1 MKKWLKRLA
10 VTGLI
15 ATIALSLT
23 ACGQKESSKSGKKVT
38 IEYFNQKKEMSGT
51 LKEIIKDFEKKNPDI
66 HVKEVDVP
74 NAGTVLKTRMLSGDV
89 PDVINIYPQNIDFQ
103 EWAKAGYFE
112 DMTHAPYIK
121 NIKNHYADSFKING
135 KIYNAPLSANVYG
148 FFYNATAFKKLGI
161 KPPKTWGEFEQIV
174 KKIKASGNAPFAIAG
189 TEPWTLNGYHQLSLA
204 TVTGGAK
211 QANKLLRFSAPN
223 SIKVS
228 NPYIQKDFNRLNLL
242 RENAQQNW
250 RGASYND
257 AVVSFA
263 NGKSLIMPNGSWAL
277 PMINQQKPKFEVRTF
292 AFPAAK
298 AGHEMTVGSGDLA
311 LSISSKSKHKKA
323 AEKFVAYMTTP
334 AAMQK
339 YYNVDGSPV
348 AVKGVKQK
356 GIDSQLGGLSTLAFT
371 KHDMV
376 WLAQDWTSE
385 NDFFNLTASYLMTG
399 NKQQMVNDMNTF
411 FNPMKAS
418 N

>member
-1 MKKWLKRLA
+1 MKKWLKRIA
-10 VTGLI
+10 LI
-15 ATIALSLT
+15 SLVATMALSLT
-23 ACGQKESSKSGKKVT
+23 ACGQNKSSNSGKKVT
-38 IEYFNQKKEMSGT
+38 IEYFNQKKEMSAT

-112 DMTHAPYIK
+112 DMTHASYIK

-135 KIYNAPLSANVYG
+135 KIYNALLSANVYG
-148 FFYNATAFKKLGI
+148 FFYNATEFKRLGI
-161 KPPKTWGEFEQIV
+161 KAPKTWAKFEQIV
-174 KKIKASGNAPFAIAG
+174 KKIKASGKAPFAVAG

-211 QANKLLRFSAPN
+211 QANQLLRFSAPN
-223 SIKVS
+223 GIKVN
-228 NPYIQKDFNRLNLL
+228 NPYIQKDFTRLNLL

-277 PMINQQKPKFEVRTF
+277 PMINQQKPKFKVRTF

-311 LSISSKSKHKKA
+311 LSISSKSKHK
-323 AEKFVAYMTTP
+323 E
-334 AAMQK
+334 
-339 YYNVDGSPV
+339 
-348 AVKGVKQK
+348 
-356 GIDSQLGGLSTLAFT
+356 
-371 KHDMV
+371 
-376 WLAQDWTSE
+376 
-385 NDFFNLTASYLMTG
+385 
-399 NKQQMVNDMNTF
+399 
-411 FNPMKAS
+411 
-418 N
+418 